1 MKRLLFIL
9 LILVFVSCNVNSKK
23 SVDDVLL
30 FKDFETYLM
39 ENEVADDDIRISISD
54 FIDSVNDCR
63 DNVNKYYVKGT
74 LIKETLGTNMNVNRQ
89 EIKIYYLIVYLDNKK
104 DTFSI
109 EPYDGKKFIEGDID
123 GK

>member
-39 ENEVADDDIRISISD
+39 ENEVADDDIIISISG

-63 DNVNKYYVKGT
+63 DNVNKYYLLFYQKISKHLYNTSKHRRNDIWCNDNT
-74 LIKETLGTNMNVNRQ
+74 LRYY
-89 EIKIYYLIVYLDNKK
+89 KI
-104 DTFSI
+104 
-109 EPYDGKKFIEGDID
+109 
-123 GK
+123 